1 MPCTH
6 LQQLYALCEQHGL
19 KLSSSEVI
27 RLVCPNCGLEDSC
40 PDNLLAEYDKRHG
53 EQQQNGMTG
62 ANSQGADS
70 VR

>member
-27 RLVCPNCGLEDSC
+27 RLVCPKCGLEDRC
-40 PDNLLAEYDKRHG
+40 PDNLLSEYEQRHG
-53 EQQQNGMTG
+53 RDVQDHATG
-62 ANSQGADS
+62 ANPAESES